1 MANERI
7 AADAIGNLSDYEKI
21 SKEFSWASVDC
32 DFNWADDGGIY
43 NIAHEAID
51 RHANSWRK
59 NKIALYW
66 TGPDGEERKF
76 TFGEMMSLS
85 NKFANALK
93 NMGAEKGDRIL
104 VFLDRIPEIY
114 VSAIG
119 IIKMGAIFGPM
130 FSAFGPE
137 AVKDRML
144 DSGAKFL
151 VTQPY
156 LYKRI
161 EPIMEDLTALEK
173 VILIEGECEPLDEKC
188 VHYSDIMKD
197 TSSNFEVVPLTPTDP
212 YAIHYTS
219 GTTGKPK
226 GVLLGHRAMQHQL
239 TTSKWVLDLK
249 EDDTYWCTAD
259 PGWVTGTSYG
269 IFGPWLLGSSI
280 VCYSGRFDAAT
291 WYSLLEKY
299 GVTVWYT
306 APTALRML
314 IKAGDELV
322 SQFDLSSLRHI
333 CSVGEP
339 LNPEVIRWSRS
350 IIGLPVYDTWWQTET
365 GGHMICNYPCMD
377 IKPGSMGRPI
387 PGVSAAVVD
396 EDGNELPPGNEGFLA
411 VRPGWPAMMLG
422 IWRNVPRFK
431 EYFRVPGWYVS
442 GDVAIMDEE
451 GYFWFMGRADDVIKT
466 SGERVGPFEVESAL
480 IEFPSVAEAGVIGK
494 PDELRG
500 EIIKAFVTLRPGY
513 KPSEAL
519 KKEIIKFVGQR
530 LAAHAK
536 PREIEFVDDLPKTRS
551 GKIMRRLL
559 KARELGLEVGDTS
572 TLED

>member
-1 MANERI
+1 MASERI
-7 AADAIGNLSDYEKI
+7 TANAMGNLNDYEMT
-21 SKEFSWASVDC
+21 SKGFSWASVEN
-32 DFNWADDGGIY
+32 DFDWSNGGIY

-51 RHANSWRK
+51 RHAMDWRK

-66 TGPDGEERKF
+66 MGEEGERKY
-76 TFGEMMSLS
+76 TFGEMMKQS
-85 NKFANALK
+85 NQFANAISEL
-93 NMGAEKGDRIL
+93 GAEKGDRIL
-104 VFLDRIPEIY
+104 VFLDRIPEAFI
-114 VSAIG
+114 SALG
-119 IIKMGAIFGPM
+119 IIKMGGIFGPM

-144 DSGAKFL
+144 DSGARYL
-151 VTQPY
+151 ITQPY

-161 EPIMEDLTALEK
+161 EPIMEDLAALEK
-173 VILIEGECEPLDEKC
+173 VILVGGECDPLDEKC
-188 VHYSDIMKD
+188 VRYSDIMEG
-197 TSSNFEVVPLTPTDP
+197 SSNRFDVVTMGPTDP
-212 YAIHYTS
+212 YVIHYTS

-226 GVLLGHRAMQHQL
+226 GVLLGHRAMQHQAC
-239 TTSKWVLDLK
+239 TSRWVLDLC
-249 EDDTYWCTAD
+249 ENDTYWCTAD

-269 IFGPWLLGSSI
+269 MFGPWLLGASM
-280 VCYSGRFDAAT
+280 VCYAGRFDAST
-291 WYSLLEKY
+291 WYSILDRY

-314 IKAGDELV
+314 MKAGEEEMKGH
-322 SQFDLSSLRHI
+322 DLSSLRHI

-339 LNPEVIRWSRS
+339 LNPEVVRWSRTH
-350 IIGLPVYDTWWQTET
+350 IGLPVYDTWWQTET

-377 IKPGSMGRPI
+377 IKPGSMGKPI
-387 PGVSAAVVD
+387 PGVNAAIVD
-396 EDGNELPPGNEGFLA
+396 EDGMELPPGKEGFLA

-422 IWRNVPRFK
+422 VWRNVPRFK

-442 GDVAIMDEE
+442 GDIAIMDAE

-480 IEFPSVAEAGVIGK
+480 MEFPAVAEAGVIWK

-513 KPSEAL
+513 RSSEAL
-519 KKEIIKFVGQR
+519 EKEIIKFVGQR

-536 PREIEFVDDLPKTRS
+536 PRVIEFVDSLPKTRS
-551 GKIMRRLL
+551 GKIMRRML
-559 KARELGLEVGDTS
+559 KAQEMGLEVGDTS
-572 TLED
+572 TLEK

>member
-1 MANERI
+1 MANDRI
-7 AADAIGNLSDYEKI
+7 RANAIGNLSDYDRI
-21 SKEFSWASVDC
+21 CKEFSWASVEG
-32 DFNWADDGGIY
+32 DFNWGNGGVY
-43 NIAHEAID
+43 NIAYEAID
-51 RHANSWRK
+51 RHAVSWRK

-66 TGPDGEERKF
+66 AGSNEDERKF
-76 TFGEMMSLS
+76 TFGEMMTLS

-93 NMGAEKGDRIL
+93 GLGAKKGDRIL
-104 VFLDRIPEIY
+104 VFLDRIPEVFI
-114 VSAIG
+114 SALG

-151 VTQPY
+151 ITQPY

-161 EPIMEDLTALEK
+161 EPIMEDLTTLER
-173 VILIEGECEPLDEKC
+173 VVLVGEECDEIDERC
-188 VHYSDIMKD
+188 VLFSEIMED
-197 TSSNFEVVPLTPTDP
+197 APSEFDVVSMTPTDP

-226 GVLLGHRAMQHQL
+226 GVLLGHRAMQQQL
-239 TTSKWVLDLK
+239 ATAKWVLDLK
-249 EDDTYWCTAD
+249 EEDTYWCTAD

-269 IFGPWLLGSSI
+269 IIGPWLMGTSS
-280 VCYSGRFDAAT
+280 VCFAGRFDAET
-291 WYSLLEKY
+291 WYSIMERY
-299 GVTVWYT
+299 GVSIWYT

-314 IKAGDELV
+314 IKAGDDLPNK
-322 SQFDLSSLRHI
+322 FDLSKLRHI

-339 LNPEVIRWSRS
+339 LNPEVIRWSVRQ
-350 IIGLPVYDTWWQTET
+350 IGLPIYDTWFQTET
-365 GGHMICNYPCMD
+365 GGHMICNYPSMD

-387 PGVSAAVVD
+387 PGVYAAVVD
-396 EDGNELPPGNEGFLA
+396 EDGNELPPGNEGLLA
-411 VRPGWPAMMLG
+411 IRPGWPAMMLG

-431 EYFRVPGWYVS
+431 EYYRVPGWYVA

-480 IEFPSVAEAGVIGK
+480 IEFPAVAEAGVIGK

-513 KPSEAL
+513 EASDSL
-519 KKEIIKFVGQR
+519 KKEIMKFVGQR

-536 PREIEFVDDLPKTRS
+536 PREVEFVEDLPKTRS

-559 KARELGLEVGDTS
+559 KARELGLEIGDTS